1 MKGLLATPRPRLF
14 AHRGGAALAP
24 ENTLEAFDEAA
35 RLGIAAFELDVRLT
49 RDGEVVV
56 FHDEGTDRITGA
68 PGTVEDRSLDEL
80 RALDAGFSFSRD
92 GGRTHPW
99 RGRGVQVPTLREVLE
114 RHPAALVNIEAKH
127 AAPTLA
133 AALVEVIRGCG
144 AVDRACLGSEL
155 DEQGERIRALLPE
168 AAHFLPTEAATC
180 HVLAAKSGADP
191 ASCPSGWDVADLP
204 YRWNGMT
211 VVDRDVVAWLHGR
224 GIQVH
229 VWTVDEPE
237 DMQELLAAGV
247 DGIMTDR
254 PDVALEVLRR

>member
-24 ENTLEAFDEAA
+24 ENTLEAFDAAA

-68 PGTVEDRSLDEL
+68 PGTVQDRTLAEV
-80 RALDAGFSFSRD
+80 RALDAGFTFSAD
-92 GGRTHPW
+92 GGRTRPW
-99 RGRGVQVPTLREVLE
+99 RGRGVRIPTLREVLE
-114 RHPAALVNIEAKH
+114 RHPGVAMNIEAKH
-127 AAPTLA
+127 AAPALA
-133 AALVEVIRGCG
+133 AALVEVIRSCD
-144 AVDRACLGSEL
+144 AVDRVCIGSEI
-155 DEQGERIRALLPE
+155 DEQGERIRALLPD

-180 HVLAAKSGADP
+180 HVLAAKSGGDP
-191 ASCPSGWDVADLP
+191 ASCPKGWDVADLP
-204 YRWNGMT
+204 HRWNGMT
-211 VVDRDVVAWLHGR
+211 VADGDVIAWLHDR
-224 GIQVH
+224 GLQVH

-237 DMQELLAAGV
+237 DMRALLAAGV

-254 PDVALEVLRR
+254 PDVALEVVRR